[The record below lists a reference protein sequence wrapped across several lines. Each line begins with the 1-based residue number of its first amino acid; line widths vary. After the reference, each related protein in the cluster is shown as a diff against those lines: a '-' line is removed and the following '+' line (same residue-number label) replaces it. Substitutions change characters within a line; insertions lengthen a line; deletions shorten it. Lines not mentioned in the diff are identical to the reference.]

1 MDNLTMNYR
10 ILWVGLVGLLSFYG
24 SGAANAGTMTFG
36 SGTNQFNMD
45 FVTIDS
51 PGNAAD
57 TTGSPNPA
65 GAVGYTYQMGTYEV
79 SRDMII
85 KATAAGSLGITLS
98 DMSVFGGNGANR
110 PTTGVSWNEAARFV
124 NWLNT
129 SSGGSA
135 AYNFTTTGANANIAL
150 WTFSDTD
157 DYDALNPFRSKRA
170 NYVLPT
176 IDEWYKAAY
185 FDPSANGGLGG
196 YWNFTTGSDAAPT
209 AVASGTTAGTAVYG
223 QSLSLGP
230 ADITQAGGLSPFGV
244 MGLGGN
250 VWEWNETES
259 DLVNNSTLSDRVVRG
274 GGWLFDYDSFS
285 SSSKLFPVH
294 PSNGSNFD
302 IGFRVASLSSP
313 AVVPEPGSLA
323 IWGMMSVVGWLS
335 RGRRVR
341 KLPSSL
347 SSFYP

>member
-1 MDNLTMNYR
+1 MNYR
-10 ILWVGLVGLLSFYG
+10 VMWVGLVGLLSFYG
-24 SGAANAGTMTFG
+24 SGAAYAGIMTFG
-36 SGTNQFNMD
+36 SGANQFSMD
-45 FVTIDS
+45 FVTIGS

-65 GAVGYTYQMGTYEV
+65 GAVGYTYQMGKYEV

-135 AYNFTTTGANANIAL
+135 AYNFTTTGANDYIGL
-150 WTFSDTD
+150 WTVTDTL
-157 DYDALNPFRSKRA
+157 DYDASNPFRSLRA

-196 YWNFTTGSDAAPT
+196 YWNYTCLLYT
-209 AVASGTTAGTAVYG
+209 
-223 QSLSLGP
+223 
-230 ADITQAGGLSPFGV
+230 SP
-244 MGLGGN
+244 
-250 VWEWNETES
+250 
-259 DLVNNSTLSDRVVRG
+259 
-274 GGWLFDYDSFS
+274 
-285 SSSKLFPVH
+285 
-294 PSNGSNFD
+294 
-302 IGFRVASLSSP
+302 SP
-313 AVVPEPGSLA
+313 
-323 IWGMMSVVGWLS
+323 
-335 RGRRVR
+335 RD
-341 KLPSSL
+341 
-347 SSFYP
+347 